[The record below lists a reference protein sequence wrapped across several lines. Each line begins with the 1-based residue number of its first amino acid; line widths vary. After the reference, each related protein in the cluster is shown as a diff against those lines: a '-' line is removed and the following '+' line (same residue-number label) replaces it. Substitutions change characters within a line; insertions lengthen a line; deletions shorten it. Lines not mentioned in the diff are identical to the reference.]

1 VTGRAS
7 GVLDPAPDGRPA
19 AGSTRGESTASTVA
33 DPVVVDRARL
43 VHAADRLAEW
53 GFLADP
59 DLPDRPG
66 PASLVVALRPI
77 PTLRHYDPEV
87 VGFWAN
93 DHGRGAMHEIT
104 RRSPMPRAL
113 DFSWGEIR
121 IVDRLGESNEYL
133 GFGGR
138 CDAGL
143 VGDAVIVSFTSPAP
157 LLRRGGHSQ
166 GWDEGADA
174 VGAFFGR
181 LLVTVDYVP
190 GFEAELAA
198 ASPLARYAAFLRDA
212 SARYRRVRLLTGV
225 ESPFAALVRA
235 EVPRLTDDHPVE
247 WRDGGR
253 ILERVGST

>member
-1 VTGRAS
+1 VTGRSS
-7 GVLDPAPDGRPA
+7 GVLDPAPDARTA
-19 AGSTRGESTASTVA
+19 AGATPVDAVASTPA
-33 DPVVVDRARL
+33 DPSRVDVARL
-43 VHAADRLAEW
+43 IHAADRLADW

-66 PASLVVALRPI
+66 PASLVVALRPT

-87 VGFWAN
+87 VAFWAN
-93 DHGRGAMHEIT
+93 DHERGAIREIT
-104 RRSPMPRAL
+104 RRTPMPRAL